1 MKNSG
6 LLIGLVA
13 GLAISV
19 GCQQVGTT
27 VKGIQAPGGEWQR
40 LGESRYDSRS
50 DVEYLGASADG
61 AIIVRTADGRAHIW
75 KR

>member
-1 MKNSG
+1 VKKSG
-6 LLIGLVA
+6 LLIGLIA
-13 GLAISV
+13 GFAVSV
-19 GCQQVGTT
+19 GCQQVDRA

-40 LGESRYDSRS
+40 LGESRYDTRS

-61 AIIVRTADGRAHIW
+61 AIIVRTPDGRAQIW

>member
-1 MKNSG
+1 MKKSG
-6 LLIGLVA
+6 LLIVLVA

-19 GCQQVGTT
+19 GCQQVGTA
-27 VKGIQAPGGEWQR
+27 VKGVQAPGGEWQR
-40 LGESRYDSRS
+40 LGESRSDTRS

-61 AIIVRTADGRAHIW
+61 AVIVRMPDGRAQIW